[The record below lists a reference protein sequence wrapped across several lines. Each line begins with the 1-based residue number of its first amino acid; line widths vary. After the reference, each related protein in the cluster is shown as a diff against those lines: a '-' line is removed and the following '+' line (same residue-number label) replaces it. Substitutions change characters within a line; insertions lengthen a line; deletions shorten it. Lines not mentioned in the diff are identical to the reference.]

1 MMIKTT
7 STKNAQNP
15 SIKTVDTIGIKI
27 DSEGSGI
34 AVKMKAAKIK
44 KYLIVL

>member
-27 DSEGSGI
+27 DSEGSAV
-34 AVKMKAAKIK
+34 AVKMEAAKI